1 MCVGGKVDLILD
13 DARPSIWVLLTKIQI
28 WTQSLCAQLNFSEP
42 KILLRYKLVLCV
54 RKRAL
59 KVSKFQNE
67 FMKSKFLPK
76 YEPKIVRNVSKGVP
90 HYKADILTIFGSY
103 FGRNDRLINSFW
115 NFLTFSDRGCN
126 FICRKAVKLIY
137 FEWRRTFSWVLLTS
151 KYAVLDGLK
160 SLHNW
165 ISHRD
170 FSETLFV
177 LYELGWKLIY
187 FEFS

>member
-1 MCVGGKVDLILD
+1 M
-13 DARPSIWVLLTKIQI
+13 
-28 WTQSLCAQLNFSEP
+28 
-42 KILLRYKLVLCV
+42 
-54 RKRAL
+54 
-59 KVSKFQNE
+59 
-67 FMKSKFLPK
+67 
-76 YEPKIVRNVSKGVP
+76 P

-177 LYELGWKLIY
+177 LYELGCKVNLFWVFLNLVLLPLKYTVLTENKSLHNSITY
-187 FEFS
+187 SEPKSFLHINTL